1 VCFNCGYFHSVDG
14 QHRDTCENCGTQIA
28 DANGDQANVNLLI
41 TETSN
46 ILVIEPK
53 NIPTSDTAAFLTTL
67 QYALMRSIQ
76 AVYKLEDNEL
86 GTERLGGGK
95 TLLFWEAVEGGA
107 GVLTQLLE
115 NPQAF
120 QTIAQTALEI
130 CHFQEEKSTC
140 THACYECLL
149 SYSNQFDHRLINRHL
164 VKGWL
169 EQLLHSQL
177 KRQEYDV
184 DREA

>member
-1 VCFNCGYFHSVDG
+1 
-14 QHRDTCENCGTQIA
+14 
-28 DANGDQANVNLLI
+28 
-41 TETSN
+41 
-46 ILVIEPK
+46 
-53 NIPTSDTAAFLTTL
+53 
-67 QYALMRSIQ
+67 MRSIQ

-86 GTERLGGGK
+86 GTEQLGGSK
-95 TLLFWEAVEGGA
+95 TLLFWEAAEGGA

-120 QTIAQTALEI
+120 QTIAQTALET
-130 CHFQEEKSTC
+130 CPFQEEKSTC
-140 THACYECLL
+140 THAYYECLL

-177 KRQEYDV
+177 KRQEYDA
-184 DREA
+184 DREAQYRNLEQKVDPNSRLEKLVLDEVYRRGIQLPDSASKLDVEDH